1 MHRHFWGH
9 GAHAPSGLGR
19 GGGHFGRGFMHGGP
33 GGRHGHG
40 GPRRGRMFDQGDL
53 RLVILHLTSE
63 KPRYGYDI
71 IKAIEE
77 KLSGLYSPSP
87 GVVYP
92 TLTFLEETGL
102 VAAQTTDN
110 KKLYA
115 ITDEGKAHLEANRA
129 AVDALLDRMTQA
141 GAAYGGGAPQVMRA
155 VENFKTALRLRLA
168 RPLSEEQIKALAAE
182 LDGAA
187 SRIEAI

>member
-1 MHRHFWGH
+1 M
-9 GAHAPSGLGR
+9 AHSPVGLGR
-19 GGGHFGRGFMHGGP
+19 GSGHFGRGFRAGHHGP
-33 GGRHGHG
+33 G
-40 GPRRGRMFDQGDL
+40 RRGRMFDQGDL
-53 RLVILHLTSE
+53 RLVILHLISE

-92 TLTFLEETGL
+92 TLTLLEEMGL
-102 VAAQTTDN
+102 IQAQEGEG

-115 ITDEGKAHLEANRA
+115 VTEEGQRHLETNRA
-129 AVDALLDRMTQA
+129 AVEALLERMQTA
-141 GAAYGGGAPQVMRA
+141 GAAYGGGAPQILRA
-155 VENFKTALRLRLA
+155 MENFKAALRLRLA
-168 RPLSEEQIKALAAE
+168 GGPLSEEQVKAIAAE

>member
-9 GAHAPSGLGR
+9 RAHSPSGMGR
-19 GGGHFGRGFMHGGP
+19 GGGHFGRGFMGGHPGHHGP
-33 GGRHGHG
+33 GG
-40 GPRRGRMFDQGDL
+40 RRGRMFDQGDL

-77 KLSGLYSPSP
+77 RLSGLYSPSP

-102 VAAQTTDN
+102 VEAQTADG

-115 ITDEGKAHLEANRA
+115 ITEEGRAHLEANKA
-129 AVDALLDRMTQA
+129 AVDALLERMSSA
-141 GAAYGGGAPQVMRA
+141 GAAYGGGAPQVLRA
-155 VENFKTALRLRLA
+155 IENFKIALRIRLS
-168 RPLSEEQIKALAAE
+168 RGQLSDEQIKALAAE

-187 SRIEAI
+187 ARIEAI

>member
-1 MHRHFWGH
+1 MHGHPWGH
-9 GAHAPSGLGR
+9 RAHSPIGLGR
-19 GGGHFGRGFMHGGP
+19 GSGHFGRGFRAGPHGP
-33 GGRHGHG
+33 GGR
-40 GPRRGRMFDQGDL
+40 RRRMFDQGDL
-53 RLVILHLTSE
+53 RLVILQLISD

-92 TLTFLEETGL
+92 TLTLLEEMGL
-102 VAAQTTDN
+102 IAAQTAEG

-115 ITDEGKAHLEANRA
+115 ITDQGRTQLDADRA
-129 AVDALLDRMTQA
+129 AVDALFERMQEA
-141 GAAYGGGAPQVMRA
+141 GAAYGGGAPQILRA
-155 VENFKTALRLRLA
+155 MENFKTALRLRLA
-168 RPLSEEQIKALAAE
+168 HGPLNEDQIKAIAAE

-187 SRIEAI
+187 LRIEAI

>member
-1 MHRHFWGH
+1 MHRHHSGH
-9 GAHAPSGLGR
+9 KACAPVGLGR
-19 GGGHFGRGFMHGGP
+19 GSGHFGRGFRAGP
-33 GGRHGHG
+33 GGG
-40 GPRRGRMFDQGDL
+40 RRGRMFDQGDL
-53 RLVILHLTSE
+53 RLVILQLISE

-92 TLTFLEETGL
+92 TLTLLEDMGL
-102 VAAQTTDN
+102 VEVQSGEG

-115 ITDEGKAHLEANRA
+115 ITDQGRDHLKANEA
-129 AVDALLDRMTQA
+129 AVQSLLERMQQA
-141 GAAYGGGAPQVMRA
+141 GAAYGGGAPQILRA
-155 VENFKTALRLRLA
+155 MENFKAALRLRLA
-168 RPLSEEQIKALAAE
+168 RGPLSEDEIKAIAAE

-187 SRIEAI
+187 SRIESI